1 MRSVRQVTG
10 RAMPLDRADVD
21 TDQIIPAHWLRR
33 VERTGYGAG
42 LFEAWRRDPAFV
54 MNDPRYSGA
63 SILVAG
69 ANFGS
74 GSSREH
80 AVWALEEAGFRAVIA
95 PRLADIF
102 RANCLKSGLVPVEL
116 DANAVTTLQ
125 RLVEHDPRAEVTVD
139 VEARTVVAPG
149 VRALVVPGSMVV
161 KAQAEREGLDRVFRD
176 AGFEWRDAGC
186 SMCLGMNPD
195 ILGPGERCAST
206 SNRNFEGRQGPG
218 GRAHLVSPA
227 VAAATAIAGHIALPE
242 DLS

>member
-1 MRSVRQVTG
+1 MRAVRRVTG

-21 TDQIIPAHWLRR
+21 TDQIIPAHWLKR

-54 MNDPRYSGA
+54 MNDPRYAGA
-63 SILVAG
+63 TILVAG

-116 DANAVTTLQ
+116 VGDTVAMLL
-125 RLVEHDPRAEVTVD
+125 RLVADDPRAELTVD
-139 VEARTVVAPG
+139 VEARTVEAPG
-149 VRALVVPGSMVV
+149 MRASFALDDH
-161 KAQAEREGLDRVFRD
+161 ARRRLLEGLDDIAVTLTHADEITRYESTRATWLPSLRD
-176 AGFEWRDAGC
+176 
-186 SMCLGMNPD
+186 
-195 ILGPGERCAST
+195 
-206 SNRNFEGRQGPG
+206 
-218 GRAHLVSPA
+218 
-227 VAAATAIAGHIALPE
+227 
-242 DLS
+242 

>member
-1 MRSVRQVTG
+1 MKAVRRVTG

-21 TDQIIPAHWLRR
+21 TDQIIPAHWLKR

-63 SILVAG
+63 TILVAG

-116 DANAVTTLQ
+116 AAAAVTTLL
-125 RLVEHDPRAEVTVD
+125 RLVENDPRAEITVD
-139 VEARTVVAPG
+139 VDRRTVEAPG
-149 VRALVVPGSMVV
+149 VHATFALDDH
-161 KAQAEREGLDRVFRD
+161 ARTRLLEGLDDIAVTLAHADEIAKYESTRATWLPSLRD
-176 AGFEWRDAGC
+176 
-186 SMCLGMNPD
+186 
-195 ILGPGERCAST
+195 
-206 SNRNFEGRQGPG
+206 
-218 GRAHLVSPA
+218 
-227 VAAATAIAGHIALPE
+227 
-242 DLS
+242 